1 MTIGNKSS
9 LDANRLDDVADEFDL
24 LCPGC
29 NADLTVDEAFREWS
43 VCGACGR
50 HFWISARDRI
60 SILAGDQIVD
70 EPPYTIPA
78 MDPLTY
84 HDRLPAP
91 DRLSDVRDRGALE
104 DAVVVARLHLGGTR
118 ALVVALDS
126 ALLSGGLGIVAGDKV
141 IAAFER
147 AAVES
152 LPLVVVCGGGS
163 GPATDGVL
171 AAFQPAR
178 IAGALQ
184 QLHGTGQP
192 LIAVVT
198 HPTGGSIRTGLAGFA
213 DILLVETG
221 AASDGLRPDAA
232 IDRRELSGRLGVVLG
247 ALDRRPSASGAEARP
262 SLTLAESTDLAAV
275 LLERAG
281 GRNVVR
287 LSLKATGLNAFS
299 LPVLVRGQRL
309 SHTLDLPLVVH
320 LSSASCAP
328 AGDPAMIP
336 IIADGLLR
344 HRAPVVVI
352 LDGTFDGT
360 VVPLFTGDA
369 TIATAASGI
378 CPTGARGRTYPAADC
393 LRLKLVDAVVGSVSA
408 VDDGAGADLDRLLE
422 RTLGEL
428 ERYSPGR
435 RIDRRIAATIRRGA
449 ETPARTEATWRELR
463 DLTDLQGAI
472 GRSLDDMRGRLE
484 RRQLKLPQVAS
495 FPAFQELQHR
505 AALMQL
511 NMPKFQDR
519 GTALRDRLTTRR
531 PGSKPQE

>member
-1 MTIGNKSS
+1 MTLGNQP
-9 LDANRLDDVADEFDL
+9 LHETIEVDQDAADEFDL

-29 NADLTVDEAFREWS
+29 NADLAVDELFRDWR

-60 SILAGDQIVD
+60 AMLAGDQPID

-91 DRLSDVRDRGALE
+91 DRLSDVRDRGALAN
-104 DAVVVARLHLGGTR
+104 AVVVTRLELDGTC

-141 IAAFER
+141 ISAFER
-147 AAVES
+147 AAAES

-163 GPATDGVL
+163 GPQSDGVL
-171 AAFQPAR
+171 AAFQSAR

-184 QLHGTGQP
+184 QLHRTGQP

-198 HPTGGSIRTGLAGFA
+198 HPTGGTIRAALAGFA
-213 DILLVETG
+213 DIVLAEAG
-221 AASDGLRPDAA
+221 AASDGIRPDAA
-232 IDRRELSGRLGVVLG
+232 VGRADLADRLGTILG
-247 ALDRRPSASGAEARP
+247 AVGRRPPATRP
-262 SLTLAESTDLAAV
+262 GDAPALTLAESTELAEV
-275 LLERAG
+275 RLERAG
-281 GRNVVR
+281 GRNVVG
-287 LSLKATGLNAFS
+287 LTLEVTGLDAFS

-309 SHTLDLPLVVH
+309 SQTLDLPLVVH
-320 LSSASCAP
+320 LGSASCAP

-336 IIADGLLR
+336 IIADALLR
-344 HRAPVVVI
+344 HRAPVLVL
-352 LDGTFDGT
+352 LDGTFDGS
-360 VVPLFTGDA
+360 VAPLFTGDA
-369 TIATAASGI
+369 TITTAATGF
-378 CPTGARGRTYPAADC
+378 CPAGTRGRTYTAADC
-393 LRLKLVDAVVGSVSA
+393 LRLSLVDSVVETAS
-408 VDDGAGADLDRLLE
+408 DLDRLLD

-449 ETPARTEATWRELR
+449 ETPARSEATWRELR
-463 DLTDLQGAI
+463 DLSDLQGAL

-484 RRQLKLPQVAS
+484 RRQLKLPQVSS

-519 GTALRDRLTTRR
+519 GTALRDRLSALR
-531 PGSKPQE
+531 PKSDE

>member
-1 MTIGNKSS
+1 MSNGNRPS
-9 LDANRLDDVADEFDL
+9 LDADGLEDAGDEFDL

-29 NADLTVDEAFREWS
+29 NADLTADATFRDWS

-60 SILAGDQIVD
+60 SILAGDQLVD

-91 DRLSDVRDRGALE
+91 DRLTDGRDRGALE

-126 ALLSGGLGIVAGDKV
+126 ALLSGGLGIVGGDKV

-147 AAVES
+147 AAAES

-184 QLHGTGQP
+184 QLHRTGQP

-198 HPTGGSIRTGLAGFA
+198 HPTGGSIRAGLAGFA

-221 AASDGLRPDAA
+221 AASDDLRPDAA
-232 IDRRELSGRLGVVLG
+232 IDRRELSAQLGAVLG
-247 ALDRRPSASGAEARP
+247 ALDRRPSASRGVDRP
-262 SLTLAESTDLAAV
+262 ALTLAESTDLAKV
-275 LLERAG
+275 RLDRTG

-287 LSLKATGLNAFS
+287 LSLEATGLNAFA

-320 LSSASCAP
+320 LSSTSCAP

-344 HRAPVVVI
+344 HRAPVVVV

-393 LRLKLVDAVVGSVSA
+393 LRLKLVDAVVGT
-408 VDDGAGADLDRLLE
+408 VDVAISPPADLDRLLE

-449 ETPARTEATWRELR
+449 ETPARSEATWRELR

-505 AALMQL
+505 AALLQL
-511 NMPKFQDR
+511 TMPKFQER
-519 GTALRDRLTTRR
+519 GTALRDRLTARL
-531 PGSKPQE
+531 PGSKPEE